1 MGTIKVKQSPNGSEY
16 LETIPSIQL
25 NQNFQQSLQDA
36 FSKINDNFKKIIS
49 LPFLQGDHG
58 NSIFEVEM
66 RIGEGQDGAEL
77 KKAICQCIYGTDTP
91 NDSQFGGNYFG
102 GSWSDGTHT
111 YDGTPIVFYRHKET
125 DEQNDTY
132 FYTAREFFLFI
143 DRRVANLQAANPSDP
158 ALASAITDFR
168 DLSCAVTI
176 FAQAKADPAT
186 GQPDL
191 NDITFEAKLH
201 TIVPTLYYD
210 KYSKYWCWSVNGTK
224 TGVIAQGVKGDA
236 GASREIYVCIGHKG
250 SVPAVQEDN
259 GTLIVDRVMQP
270 EAYRNFT
277 ATEFAQHVNT
287 GDLLVVW
294 FKDEGS
300 PNNFW
305 STLDNCTFGTAKR
318 HIEYNDQGQVA
329 NGYAYIDIGT
339 AAGNRMDLATIMAET
354 SLYRWLNDIC
364 SDEASL
370 TDTSVNPAIRG
381 LYIPNGKPFEGSKIH
396 MLWSEID
403 ASSPTASL
411 GCVKSVAR
419 ELMGGETLPSI
430 NGDTVTGWDSYD
442 TSALNLWY
450 PTIRCHRGAFYRLMD
465 NYAMSSG
472 ITPANLSDQSL
483 RSFGDPSVMPSTYN
497 LGRTDGKIASA
508 FSLKGPDTDA
518 VKDETIVASTGI
530 IIKRSENQDNPNDVP
545 SVYIDHG
552 KYGNIYVRGGKI
564 TAEGARLYIGRKN
577 GDNTWYD
584 PKTYF
589 DAKYDGS
596 DTAGNGD
603 GGSYTSAVEEEIKT
617 KRWEFGEPTDGSTAY
632 MRNPGMKLVSSDI
645 VDHGGMIIV
654 SSDNAY
660 KSVFIKDNKVMF
672 DYKVHAEIG
681 GLSGTPTGS
690 TKQVDNATAVHD
702 RRPRGTD
709 YLGIQ
714 LGGYCTVY
722 NTITGNSDANGA
734 VSQQNGVLTD
744 PREPIRLTPAK
755 NKELAFMS
763 GKSGFSAMIE
773 NWDGLFEKTR
783 KVDGNYR
790 IVGNYQQSTDS
801 NSNWGLVTSYD
812 CIWTKVGNVVDVRGK
827 IMFNKAKYSNNNGG
841 VSVNISTAQPISY
854 AEFFR
859 FMKRYG
865 SQESFPLPIVIDKST
880 AQKRHFAVSVGN
892 MLDNA
897 GNNNIVNSAAIVGSS
912 GDYMPFRTQD
922 SSSIYHN
929 NIYNGSAQ
937 FHFYGSKEDD
947 VQYMGSGIDEGLTTA
962 LGPSDS
968 QSFDMLNNVFTVTA
982 DISKSP
988 TYDDRYWT
996 FSALPNYDSIN
1007 CHGSLT
1013 AQSSWGN
1020 QVKLNDSA
1028 NGPLRIVRY
1037 ETDPSSRSNES
1048 DWDGD
1053 GIKVYPFSNPDYK
1066 MLGGAFATSAKYNY
1080 TQGILGIDGLPN
1092 INFSNQTSSNTFKSR
1107 KPAINYHAA
1116 GCPNGSVPQNPQT
1129 PDGYGD
1135 ITQEHLVDWLF
1146 TQYVNNLR
1154 EYKISVNIG
1163 AYLIRYVTFGFSYIL
1178 DDDIQQ
1184 QYQASGSVMVPAG
1197 YNSGADTD
1205 QWVLPGDQRLYAVRD
1220 NGQTTIAASS
1230 VNEHANAA
1238 Q

>member
-1 MGTIKVKQSPNGSEY
+1 MRTRTQ
-16 LETIPSIQL
+16 IQV
-25 NQNFQQSLQDA
+25 
-36 FSKINDNFKKIIS
+36 
-49 LPFLQGDHG
+49 
-58 NSIFEVEM
+58 FEV
-66 RIGEGQDGAEL
+66 
-77 KKAICQCIYGTDTP
+77 KKH
-91 NDSQFGGNYFG
+91 S
-102 GSWSDGTHT
+102 
-111 YDGTPIVFYRHKET
+111 
-125 DEQNDTY
+125 
-132 FYTAREFFLFI
+132 
-143 DRRVANLQAANPSDP
+143 
-158 ALASAITDFR
+158 
-168 DLSCAVTI
+168 
-176 FAQAKADPAT
+176 
-186 GQPDL
+186 
-191 NDITFEAKLH
+191 
-201 TIVPTLYYD
+201 IVPTLYYD
-210 KYSKYWCWSVNGTK
+210 SVSRYWCWAVNGVK

-236 GASREIYVCIGHKG
+236 GNSRSIYVCKGTKG
-250 SVPAVQEDN
+250 SVPSSQESNTILKITD
-259 GTLIVDRVMQP
+259 VMQP
-270 EAYRNFT
+270 E
-277 ATEFAQHVNT
+277 EFKNYTQLQFAEHVNT

-294 FKDEGS
+294 FKDEVS
-300 PNNFW
+300 KDSVW
-305 STLDNCTFGTAKR
+305 SSLDNCTFGTAKK
-318 HIEYNDQGQVA
+318 HITYNNTGQAVD
-329 NGYAYIDIGT
+329 GYAYIDNGT
-339 AAGNRMDLATIMAET
+339 TAGNRLDLATIMAET

-364 SDEASL
+364 NNEAVLSGP
-370 TDTSVNPAIRG
+370 TINPAIRG
-381 LYIPNGKPFEGSKIH
+381 LYIPNGVPFEGNKVH
-396 MLWSEID
+396 MLWSEFGSD
-403 ASSPTASL
+403 NPVASL
-411 GCVKSVAR
+411 GCVDYGAR
-419 ELMGGETLPSI
+419 QLNGSATLPTIS
-430 NGDTVTGWDSYD
+430 GDTVSGWNTSD
-442 TSALNLWY
+442 TSSLNLWY
-450 PTIRCHRGAFYRLMD
+450 PTLRCHRGAFYRVMKD
-465 NYAMSSG
+465 YTMVSG
-472 ITPANLSDQSL
+472 LKPANLSDQGLKNYCDPGITSSSL
-483 RSFGDPSVMPSTYN
+483 N
-497 LGRTDGKIASA
+497 LGRQPEEISSA
-508 FSLKGPDTDA
+508 FSLKGPESEA
-518 VKDETIVASTGI
+518 VKDETVIASSGLY
-530 IIKRSENQDNPNDVP
+530 IKRNTDPKNTNDIP

-552 KYGNIYVRGGKI
+552 IHGKIYVKGGRI
-564 TAEGARLYIGRKN
+564 TTENSRILIGRKD
-577 GDNTWYD
+577 GKWAD

-589 DAKYDGS
+589 GAQYDGS
-596 DTAGNGD
+596 NPSESD
-603 GGSYTSAVEEEIKT
+603 GGSYSSSVEESIRT
-617 KRWEFGEPTDGSTAY
+617 NRWDFSVLEDGTPNY
-632 MRNPGMKLVSSDI
+632 MDNPGVKLVSSDI
-645 VDHGGMIIV
+645 VNHGGMIIV

-660 KSVFIKDNKVMF
+660 KNVFIKDNKLMF

-681 GLSGTPTGS
+681 GLSGTPAGS
-690 TKQVDNATAVHD
+690 TQQVDNATAVHD

-722 NTITGNSDANGA
+722 NTVTGNSDANGA

-897 GNNNIVNSAAIVGSS
+897 GNNNIVNSAAVIGSS

-947 VQYMGSGIDEGLTTA
+947 VQYMDSGIDEGLTTA

-1007 CHGSLT
+1007 CHGALT
-1013 AQSSWGN
+1013 AQSSWGS
-1020 QVKLNDSA
+1020 QIKLNDSA

-1037 ETDPSSRSNES
+1037 ETNPSSRSNES
-1048 DWDGD
+1048 DWNGD

-1092 INFSNQTSSNTFKSR
+1092 INFSNQTSSSTFKSR

-1116 GCPNGSVPQNPQT
+1116 GCPNGSVPQDPQT

-1135 ITQEHLVDWLF
+1135 ITNEHLVDWLF

-1205 QWVLPGDQRLYAVRD
+1205 QWVLPGAQRLYAARD